1 MGRTNSWRLLAW
13 TCCALPLSA
22 LVHVSISASSPAPTP
37 SASSAVPT
45 SASSVAPTSANGP
58 QSADDLKSRADSGDS
73 KAAYALGLRYFTG
86 EQVERN
92 RILAKH
98 YLTKAA
104 EAGDLR
110 AMNMLGLM
118 SDPLWSDDPS
128 SKDVATAVFWYRRA
142 AQQGFES
149 SLNNL
154 SELKK
159 RGYIRTEIEAS
170 PAPAQVA
177 VPAPVAAPAQVAVPA
192 PVAAPAQVAAPA
204 PVAAPA
210 STPVAV
216 PTVPAAAA
224 QPVPL
229 SAVANNRAPQSAPEP
244 TNLPLK
250 STEGLG
256 PVSVPIVPQPVPTPV
271 SVPVVSP
278 LSVSPVMQSAP
289 VMDGRDLFKARSS
302 SLVEIIGDGNYGSG
316 VILGVLWNRPEDA
329 ILRTAMQDIQV
340 NYPFIA
346 ATGTGSDSTSLP
358 AGSFLVIISNAHVME
373 GTRLMEI
380 GYGVD
385 PRGQTMF
392 KKPVAG
398 VCFPTDNSVDL
409 AVYFVPVEAS
419 ELQLNGVISYAPLPI
434 AAVVP
439 ETGSRIFAL
448 ANPERMARSIAQGLL
463 SGLRPDLIQFD
474 APISN
479 GSSGGAVFDERGNL
493 LGIILGYLNEAGAQ
507 NLNFAIPAER
517 IRPLMLGAG
526 ALCYRAGQG
535 EPQSEKTSQGTR

>member
-1 MGRTNSWRLLAW
+1 
-13 TCCALPLSA
+13 
-22 LVHVSISASSPAPTP
+22 
-37 SASSAVPT
+37 
-45 SASSVAPTSANGP
+45 
-58 QSADDLKSRADSGDS
+58 
-73 KAAYALGLRYFTG
+73 
-86 EQVERN
+86 
-92 RILAKH
+92 
-98 YLTKAA
+98 
-104 EAGDLR
+104 
-110 AMNMLGLM
+110 MLGLM

-128 SKDVATAVFWYRRA
+128 SRDVATAIFWYRRA

-170 PAPAQVA
+170 PAPA
-177 VPAPVAAPAQVAVPA
+177 PVAAPAP
-192 PVAAPAQVAAPA
+192 
-204 PVAAPA
+204 
-210 STPVAV
+210 TPVVV
-216 PTVPAAAA
+216 PTLPAAAS
-224 QPVPL
+224 QPAPL
-229 SAVANNRAPQSAPEP
+229 SAVANNRAPQSAPEL
-244 TNLPLK
+244 TNLTLK

-256 PVSVPIVPQPVPTPV
+256 SVPIVPQPVPTPV

-419 ELQLNGVISYAPLPI
+419 ELQLNGVISFAPLPV

-474 APISN
+474 APISK

-535 EPQSEKTSQGTR
+535 EPQSEKTLPGTR